1 MKKKKPFQEESFH
14 EEYGLEFG
22 DVNASK
28 LYEITQKELKKK
40 QNKKKE
46 C

>member
-1 MKKKKPFQEESFH
+1 MKKKKPSFQV
-14 EEYGLEFG
+14 EYGLEFG

-28 LYEITQKELKKK
+28 LYDITHKEAKKK

>member
-1 MKKKKPFQEESFH
+1 MKKKKPSLQV
-14 EEYGLEFG
+14 EYGLEFG

-28 LYEITQKELKKK
+28 LYDITHKEAKKK